1 MDWIILGAVALAA
14 MVAMVIVTRKPQRP
28 VRGSGSIGS
37 GMFGAVDEVFS
48 PARHEARLEQE
59 RQTSMSIPVPSAD
72 DDDRG
77 VYRGSIRIRVDAH

>member
-1 MDWIILGAVALAA
+1 MEWLILGAAALAA
-14 MVAMVIVTRKPQRP
+14 LVAMIIATRGAERP
-28 VRGSGSIGS
+28 TRGSGSVGS

-59 RQTSMSIPVPSAD
+59 RQTSLSIPVPSAD

-77 VYRGSIRIRVDAH
+77 VYRGRISIRLDDR

>member
-1 MDWIILGAVALAA
+1 VDWIILGAVAFAA
-14 MVAMVIVTRKPQRP
+14 MVAMIIATRRP
-28 VRGSGSIGS
+28 VRPTRGSGSVGS

-59 RQTSMSIPVPSAD
+59 RQTSLSIPVPSAD

-77 VYRGSIRIRVDAH
+77 VYRGSIRIHVDAR